1 MTEANMVVATGTVP
15 GSNAAATFDLR
26 ADAIAAD
33 HGFQHWWF
41 YRLAGDTQEFALKGP
56 ATGGVP
62 PHLTHA
68 DRDFADVDARG
79 LLRAN
84 VDMDIYSAGPA
95 SGVLTSRVTFTNL
108 SAVPQTLDL
117 FCYTDLDV
125 AGTSGNDAATG
136 NGQQHVVTDLT
147 GVRIEIRAAGADRSQ
162 VGTYPTVRDLL
173 TDAVLDDLDN
183 TLPPFSGDY
192 TGAFQWQART
202 LQPGEQRSWT
212 VVFAIDTAANR
223 VPEVE
228 HYGSGS
234 SLQPEIF
241 TDTLPLQDNANVR
254 QMGIYLKNAL
264 PNAPFGL
271 LSNTTAAPGIPFLNM
286 VLWVDPNPPM
296 QFPIGTTTATG
307 DALFVFVIPPSPYL
321 TGFPI
326 YHQYFY
332 ADNSAANGVGQWTTA
347 IMTKVGRL

>member
-108 SAVPQTLDL
+108 SAVPQTVWALGFL
-117 FCYTDLDV
+117 FDRQPW
-125 AGTSGNDAATG
+125 SGQVTYR
-136 NGQQHVVTDLT
+136 HVSRVF
-147 GVRIEIRAAGADRSQ
+147 GSG
-162 VGTYPTVRDLL
+162 
-173 TDAVLDDLDN
+173 DDLNQNLAQGVYGAYDAYGTASARVQYRIDRQLSLALALDN
-183 TLPPFSGDY
+183 LLDRRYYVLTRQPG
-192 TGAFQWQART
+192 RT
-202 LQPGEQRSWT
+202 L
-212 VVFAIDTAANR
+212 
-223 VPEVE
+223 
-228 HYGSGS
+228 
-234 SLQPEIF
+234 
-241 TDTLPLQDNANVR
+241 
-254 QMGIYLKNAL
+254 
-264 PNAPFGL
+264 
-271 LSNTTAAPGIPFLNM
+271 
-286 VLWVDPNPPM
+286 
-296 QFPIGTTTATG
+296 
-307 DALFVFVIPPSPYL
+307 
-321 TGFPI
+321 
-326 YHQYFY
+326 Y
-332 ADNSAANGVGQWTTA
+332 AELAW
-347 IMTKVGRL
+347 RF

>member
-1 MTEANMVVATGTVP
+1 MAVTTGSVP
-15 GSNAAATFDLR
+15 AGNSAASFDLR

-33 HGFQHWWF
+33 HGFEHWWF
-41 YRLAGDTQEFALKGP
+41 YRLAGDTQEFSLKNSGP
-56 ATGGVP
+56 VTGGVP

-68 DRDFADVDARG
+68 DRDFGDVDSRG

-125 AGTSGNDAATG
+125 AGSSGNDSATG
-136 NGQQHVVTDLT
+136 DGQHHVVTDLS
-147 GVRIEIRAAGADRSQ
+147 GVRIDIRAAGADHSQ
-162 VGTYPTVRDLL
+162 VGAYPTVRNVL
-173 TDAVLDDLDN
+173 TDAVLNDLND
-183 TLPPFSGDY
+183 TLPPFAGDY

-202 LQPGEQRSWT
+202 LQPGEQKSWT

-228 HYGSGS
+228 HYGNGS

-241 TDTLPLQDNANVR
+241 TDTLPLQDNAHIR

-286 VLWVDPNPPM
+286 TLWVDPSPPM
-296 QFPIGTTTATG
+296 QFPIGVTTATG
-307 DALFVFVIPPSPYL
+307 DALFVFIIPPSPYL

-332 ADNSAANGVGQWTTA
+332 ADNNAANGVGQWTSA